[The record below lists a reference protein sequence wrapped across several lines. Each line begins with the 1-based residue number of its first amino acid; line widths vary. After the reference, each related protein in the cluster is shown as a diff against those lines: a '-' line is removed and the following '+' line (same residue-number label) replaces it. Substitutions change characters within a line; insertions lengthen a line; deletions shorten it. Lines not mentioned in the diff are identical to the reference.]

1 MQSIKMESESKNKE
15 YLKLVVVLVVL
26 FSILGGFLLYV
37 SYPLLGTK
45 TVVLATQ
52 PVDPFDLIRGQ
63 YITIRYEIGSI
74 PIISGAES
82 GDDVYI
88 VLEEDKEG
96 IFRYKTASLNKPSRD
111 NLFIRGQIKSIY
123 GDNMFIE
130 YGIEQ
135 YFFERGAKFSTR
147 GITVKVK
154 LSDAGGARIVG
165 LLEDG
170 KPIKIAYENK
180 TLTS

>member
-82 GDDVYI
+82 GDDI
-88 VLEEDKEG
+88 
-96 IFRYKTASLNKPSRD
+96 
-111 NLFIRGQIKSIY
+111 
-123 GDNMFIE
+123 FIE